1 MKQTRRLMA
10 LDVLRGITVAGMI
23 MVNNPGSWE
32 HIFAPLRHAEW
43 HGLTPTDLVFPFFM
57 FIMGVS
63 TAFSLK
69 RFDYRLSGA
78 LAAKIFRRTLVI
90 FLLGLVLDRVG
101 AFVWGCT
108 GAEGLADGLRAAFN
122 ADSIRIP
129 GVLQRLAVC
138 YCAAALIA
146 STMSQRAVKW
156 LVWLLLGGYAAV
168 LLTLDGLSF
177 TMDNVVGMVDR
188 ALLGENHLYHEHAYG
203 MSLPIDPEGILS
215 TIPSVAHTLLGYL
228 AGRML
233 LEVRDVREQMLKL
246 MTAGILLT
254 LAGWLLSY
262 GMPLNKKIWSPT
274 FVLTTCG
281 MASGL
286 LGVLIWWV
294 DVKGHRA
301 WSRVFLV
308 FGVNPLLLY
317 VTSGV
322 LAVLAGVWP
331 GEAPYQWLARLT
343 GSPEWASVLY
353 ALGFTLLNWAI
364 GYPLWRKR
372 IYVKI

>member
-1 MKQTRRLMA
+1 MA

-23 MVNNPGSWE
+23 MVNNPGNWE

-69 RFDYRLSGA
+69 RFDYRLSGT

-156 LVWLLLGGYAAV
+156 LVGLLLGGYAAV

-343 GSPEWASVLY
+343 GSPELASFLY